1 MSFTQE
7 LAWNQRHM
15 TRTANVVS
23 ELGDCKGKRLAVST
37 HLDIKM
43 VAFYEGFLRQGG
55 ELFIT
60 TCNPTTVRDEV
71 VDYLKSLGAEANAWK
86 NMSDSQWQ
94 ESLHNA
100 LEWQPT
106 HLCEFGAQLGAI
118 YHSDD
123 KYQGVQASLEGT
135 GSGVSA
141 LNNLALKHPVF
152 NWDDL
157 DAKEGLHNRHMVGLS
172 AWQAFM
178 ERTHLSLHEKKVVII
193 GYGLVGQGC
202 AFSARSFGGQVT
214 VAERDASRALLAAF
228 DGWHTDELDRLIEHA
243 DVVVTATGVAG
254 VLNETLLR
262 KIKPGAFVMNVGH
275 VSHEI
280 RLDAL
285 TDYQVEEL
293 MPEIF
298 EYRAG
303 NSESA
308 HYFYAL
314 SNGAM
319 FNLTAGYGDS
329 LNAFDV
335 SLALM
340 AAGVKHI
347 FERSSDF
354 DSSMFMLPEDAWKP
368 YLK

>member
-1 MSFTQE
+1 MSFTQN

-15 TRTANVVS
+15 LRTEKVVS
-23 ELGDCKGKRLAVST
+23 QLQDCHGKRLAIST

-43 VAFYEGFLRQGG
+43 VAFYEGYLKRGGKLFL
-55 ELFIT
+55 T

-71 VDYLKSLGAEANAWK
+71 VEYLVSLGAEACAWK
-86 NMSDSQWQ
+86 NMSASDWQ
-94 ESLHNA
+94 DSLHKA
-100 LEWQPT
+100 LQWKPT
-106 HLCEFGAQLGAI
+106 HICEFGAQLGNL
-118 YHSDD
+118 YHSSST
-123 KYQGVQASLEGT
+123 YNGVLASLEGT
-135 GSGVSA
+135 GSGVST
-141 LNNLALKHPVF
+141 LDKLSLTHPVF

-202 AFSARSFGGQVT
+202 AASAKSFGGQVII
-214 VAERDASRALLAAF
+214 AENDPSRTLLAAY
-228 DGWHTDELDRLIEHA
+228 DGWHTAHLNDAIKQA
-243 DVVVTATGVAG
+243 DVVVTATGVSG
-254 VLNETLLR
+254 VLNETMLSEL
-262 KIKPGAFVMNVGH
+262 KPGTFVMNVGH
-275 VSHEI
+275 VSNEI
-280 RLDAL
+280 KLGAM
-285 TDYQVEEL
+285 TAYKISEV
-293 MPEIF
+293 MPEIY
-298 EYRAG
+298 EYRHG
-303 NSESA
+303 E

-340 AAGVKHI
+340 AAGVKHM
-347 FERSSDF
+347 FEESDKF
-354 DSSMFMLPEDAWKP
+354 ENGMHLLPDQAWKP
-368 YLK
+368 FL

>member
-1 MSFTQE
+1 MSFLKE

-15 TRTANVVS
+15 SRTAHVVS
-23 ELGDCKGKRLAVST
+23 QLGDCSSKKLAVST

-43 VAFYEGFLRQGG
+43 VAFYEGFLKQGG
-55 ELFIT
+55 QLFVT

-71 VDYLKSLGAEANAWK
+71 VEYLVSLGAEAKAWK
-86 NMSDSQWQ
+86 NMSEANWQ
-94 ESLHNA
+94 SSLHTA

-106 HLCEFGAQLGAI
+106 HLCEFGAQLGVLCHGAAE
-118 YHSDD
+118 S
-123 KYQGVQASLEGT
+123 GTVEASLEGT

-141 LNNLALKHPVF
+141 LAKMHLKHPVF

-178 ERTHLSLHEKKVVII
+178 ERTHLSLHEKKVVVI

-202 AFSARSFGGQVT
+202 AASAKSFGGQVMI
-214 VAERDASRALLAAF
+214 AENDPSRSLLAAY
-228 DGWHTDELDRLIEHA
+228 DGWHTSALSEVISQA

-254 VLNETLLR
+254 VLDESMLSQL
-262 KIKPGAFVMNVGH
+262 KAGAFVMNVGH

-280 RLDAL
+280 RLDAM
-285 TDYQVEEL
+285 TDYQIDEV
-293 MPEIF
+293 MPEIY
-298 EYRAG
+298 EYRHG
-303 NSESA
+303 E

-340 AAGVKHI
+340 AAGVKHM
-347 FERSSDF
+347 FEQSGSF
-354 DSSMFMLPEDAWKP
+354 ENGMHMLPEQAWKP
-368 YLK
+368 FL

>member
-1 MSFTQE
+1 MSFTQD

-15 TRTANVVS
+15 LRTANVVS
-23 ELGDCKGKRLAVST
+23 QLQNCEGKRLAVST

-43 VAFYEGFLRQGG
+43 MSFYEGYLKRGGQLFL
-55 ELFIT
+55 T

-71 VDYLKSLGAEANAWK
+71 VEYLVSLGAEANAWK
-86 NMSDSQWQ
+86 NMSESDWQ
-94 ESLHNA
+94 NSLHKA

-106 HLCEFGAQLGAI
+106 HLCEFGAQLGAL
-118 YHSDD
+118 YHGSS
-123 KYQGVQASLEGT
+123 QTSGVQASLEGT
-135 GSGVSA
+135 GSGVSV
-141 LNNLALKHPVF
+141 LDKLSLKHPVF

-202 AFSARSFGGQVT
+202 AASAKSFGGQVI
-214 VAERDASRALLAAF
+214 VAENDPSRTLQAAY
-228 DGWHTDELDRLIEHA
+228 DGWHTASLKGVIAQA
-243 DVVVTATGVAG
+243 DVIVTATGVAG
-254 VLNETLLR
+254 VLNETMLSQL
-262 KIKPGAFVMNVGH
+262 KSGAFVMNVGH
-275 VSHEI
+275 VSDEI
-280 RLDAL
+280 RLDAM
-285 TDYQVEEL
+285 TGYQIDEV
-293 MPEIF
+293 MPEIH
-298 EYRAG
+298 EYRNG
-303 NSESA
+303 E

-329 LNAFDV
+329 LNTFDV

-340 AAGVKHI
+340 AAGVKHM
-347 FERSSDF
+347 FEQSDQF
-354 DSSMFMLPEDAWKP
+354 ENGMHMLPEQAWKP
-368 YLK
+368 FL

>member
-1 MSFTQE
+1 MSFLQD

-15 TRTANVVS
+15 SRTANVVS
-23 ELGDCKGKRLAVST
+23 QLQDCQGKKLAIST

-43 VAFYEGFLRQGG
+43 VSFYESYLKRGGQLFL
-55 ELFIT
+55 T

-71 VDYLKSLGAEANAWK
+71 VEYLVSLGAEASAWK
-86 NMSDSQWQ
+86 NMSDADWQ
-94 ESLHNA
+94 SSLHKA

-106 HLCEFGAQLGAI
+106 HLCEFGAQLGALYHESSI
-118 YHSDD
+118 YT
-123 KYQGVQASLEGT
+123 GVKASLEGT
-135 GSGVSA
+135 GSGVST
-141 LNNLALKHPVF
+141 LEKLTLKHPVF

-202 AFSARSFGGQVT
+202 AASAKSFGGQVI
-214 VAERDASRALLAAF
+214 VAENDPSRTLLAAY
-228 DGWHTDELDRLIEHA
+228 DGWHTASLADVVAQA

-254 VLNETLLR
+254 VMNESMLNQL
-262 KIKPGAFVMNVGH
+262 KSGAFVMNVGH
-275 VSHEI
+275 IGDEI
-280 RLDAL
+280 MLDKM
-285 TDYQVEEL
+285 TDHQIDEV
-293 MPEIF
+293 MPEVY
-298 EYRAG
+298 EYRNG
-303 NSESA
+303 D

-340 AAGVKHI
+340 ASGVKHM
-347 FERSSDF
+347 FEQSEHF
-354 DSSMFMLPEDAWKP
+354 ETGLHLLPNQAWKP
-368 YLK
+368 FL

>member
-1 MSFTQE
+1 
-7 LAWNQRHM
+7 M

-23 ELGDCKGKRLAVST
+23 QLPNCTDKKLAVST

-43 VAFYEGFLRQGG
+43 VAFYEGFLKQGG
-55 ELFIT
+55 QLFIT

-71 VDYLKSLGAEANAWK
+71 VEYLVSLGAEAKAWK
-86 NMSDSQWQ
+86 NMSDADWQ
-94 ESLHNA
+94 ASLHSA

-106 HLCEFGAQLGAI
+106 HLCEFGAQLGTLSHNSTEPNNI
-118 YHSDD
+118 I
-123 KYQGVQASLEGT
+123 ASLEGT

-141 LNNLALKHPVF
+141 LSKMSLKHPVF

-178 ERTHLSLHEKKVVII
+178 ERTHLSLHEKKVVVV

-202 AFSARSFGGQVT
+202 AASAKSFGGQVII
-214 VAERDASRALLAAF
+214 AENDPSRSLLAAY
-228 DGWHTDELDRLIEHA
+228 DGWHTAPLKDVIAQA

-254 VLNETLLR
+254 VLNNNMLSQLKT
-262 KIKPGAFVMNVGH
+262 GAFVMNVGH

-280 RLDAL
+280 MLD
-285 TDYQVEEL
+285 TMTNYQIEEV
-293 MPEIF
+293 MPEIY
-298 EYRAG
+298 EYRQG
-303 NSESA
+303 D

-340 AAGVKHI
+340 ASGVKHM
-347 FERSSDF
+347 FEKSDQF
-354 DSSMFMLPEDAWKP
+354 ENGMHMLPEQAWKP
-368 YLK
+368 FL

>member
-1 MSFTQE
+1 MSIYQD

-15 TRTANVVS
+15 LRTANVVS
-23 ELGDCKGKRLAVST
+23 QLQNCEGKRLAVST

-43 VAFYEGFLRQGG
+43 VPFYEGYLNKGGQLFL
-55 ELFIT
+55 T

-71 VDYLKSLGAEANAWK
+71 VEYLVSLGAEASAWK
-86 NMSDSQWQ
+86 NMSDLNWQ
-94 ESLHNA
+94 ASLRKA

-106 HLCEFGAQLGAI
+106 HLCEFGAQLGGL
-118 YHSDD
+118 YHSSSDFS
-123 KYQGVQASLEGT
+123 GVQASLEGT
-135 GSGVSA
+135 GSGVLV
-141 LNNLALKHPVF
+141 LNSMRLKHPVF
-152 NWDDL
+152 NWDEL

-178 ERTHLSLHEKKVVII
+178 ERTHLSLHEKKIIII

-202 AFSARSFGGQVT
+202 AASARAFGGQVI
-214 VAERDASRALLAAF
+214 VAENDPSRALQAAY
-228 DGWHTDELDRLIEHA
+228 DGWHTASLSDVIVQA

-254 VLNETLLR
+254 VLNETMLNQL
-262 KIKPGAFVMNVGH
+262 KPGAFVMNVGH

-280 RLDAL
+280 RLDAM
-285 TDYQVEEL
+285 TDYKVDEI
-293 MPEIF
+293 MPEIH
-298 EYRAG
+298 EYRNG
-303 NSESA
+303 N

-347 FERSSDF
+347 FEQSDQF
-354 DSSMFMLPEDAWKP
+354 ESGLHMLPEQAWKP
-368 YLK
+368 FL

>member
-1 MSFTQE
+1 MNFTQD
-7 LAWNQRHM
+7 LAWNRRHM
-15 TRTANVVS
+15 LRTEKVVS
-23 ELGDCKGKRLAVST
+23 QLHHCEDKKLAVST

-43 VAFYEGFLRQGG
+43 VSFYEGYLKQGG
-55 ELFIT
+55 QLFLT
-60 TCNPTTVRDEV
+60 TCNPTTVRNEV
-71 VDYLKSLGAEANAWK
+71 VEYLVSLGAEASAWK
-86 NMSDSQWQ
+86 NMNESDWQ
-94 ESLHNA
+94 ASLHMA

-118 YHSDD
+118 YHNDSR
-123 KYQGVQASLEGT
+123 YNGVLASLEGT
-135 GSGVSA
+135 GSGVST
-141 LNNLALKHPVF
+141 LGKLQLEHPVF

-157 DAKEGLHNRHMVGLS
+157 EAKEGLHNRHMVGLS

-202 AFSARSFGGQVT
+202 AASAKSFGGQVI
-214 VAERDASRALLAAF
+214 VAENDPSRSLLAAYE
-228 DGWHTDELDRLIEHA
+228 GWHTAALIDVIAQA
-243 DVVVTATGVAG
+243 DVVVTATGIAG
-254 VLNETLLR
+254 VLNEVMLR
-262 KIKPGAFVMNVGH
+262 QLKSGAFVMNVGH

-280 RLDAL
+280 RLDAM
-285 TDYQVEEL
+285 TEYKVEEI
-293 MPEIF
+293 MPEIY
-298 EYRAG
+298 EYCSG
-303 NSESA
+303 E

-340 AAGVKHI
+340 GAGIKHM
-347 FERSSDF
+347 FEQSDHFSSGIH
-354 DSSMFMLPEDAWKP
+354 MLPEKAWKP
-368 YLK
+368 FL

>member
-1 MSFTQE
+1 MSFVQE

-15 TRTANVVS
+15 PRTSNVVS
-23 ELGDCKGKRLAVST
+23 QLGDCASKRLAVST

-43 VAFYEGFLRQGG
+43 VSFYEGFLRQGG
-55 ELFIT
+55 ELFVT

-71 VDYLKSLGAEANAWK
+71 VDYLVSLGAEAQAWK
-86 NMSDSQWQ
+86 NMSDDDWQ
-94 ESLHNA
+94 ESLHAA

-106 HLCEFGAQLGAI
+106 HLCEFGAQLGGI
-118 YHSDD
+118 YHGNSSS
-123 KYQGVQASLEGT
+123 GSVLASLEGT
-135 GSGVSA
+135 GSGVSV
-141 LNNLALKHPVF
+141 LAKMDLKHPVF

-178 ERTHLSLHEKKVVII
+178 ERTHLSLHEKKVVVI

-202 AFSARSFGGQVT
+202 AASAKSFGGQVV
-214 VAERDASRALLAAF
+214 VAERDPSRALLAAY
-228 DGWHTDELDRLIEHA
+228 DGWHCGELDEVIDSA

-254 VLNETLLR
+254 VLDASKLSRLKN
-262 KIKPGAFVMNVGH
+262 GAFVMNVGH

-280 RLDAL
+280 RLDMLQGYA
-285 TDYQVEEL
+285 VEEV

-298 EYRAG
+298 EYRSG
-303 NSESA
+303 SKF
-308 HYFYAL
+308 FYAL

-340 AAGVKHI
+340 AAGVKHM
-347 FERSSDF
+347 FESADAF
-354 DSSMFMLPEDAWKP
+354 KKGMHMLPDQSWKP
-368 YLK
+368 FLK

>member
-1 MSFTQE
+1 MSFLKE

-15 TRTANVVS
+15 QRTASVVS
-23 ELGDCKGKRLAVST
+23 QLGSCEDKRLAVST

-43 VAFYEGFLRQGG
+43 VSFYEGYLKQGG
-55 ELFIT
+55 KLFIT

-71 VDYLKSLGAEANAWK
+71 VEYLVGLGAEAQAWK
-86 NMSDSQWQ
+86 NMTDAQWQ
-94 ESLHNA
+94 ASLNMA

-106 HLCEFGAQLGAI
+106 HLCEFGAQLGSV
-118 YHSDD
+118 YHQDER
-123 KYQGVQASLEGT
+123 YQGVKASLEGT
-135 GSGVSA
+135 GSGVSL
-141 LNNLALKHPVF
+141 LNKLSLRHPVF

-178 ERTHLSLHEKKVVII
+178 DRTHLSLHEKKVVIL

-202 AFSARSFGGQVT
+202 AFSARAFGGQVI
-214 VAERDASRALLAAF
+214 VAERDASRALLAAY
-228 DGWHTDELDRLIEHA
+228 DGWHCADLNEVISQA
-243 DVVVTATGVAG
+243 DVIVTATGAAN
-254 VLNETLLR
+254 VLDQGLLMSL
-262 KIKPGAFVMNVGH
+262 KSGAFVMNVGH

-280 RLDAL
+280 RLDTLANY
-285 TDYQVEEL
+285 DIDEV
-293 MPEIF
+293 MPEIY
-298 EYRAG
+298 EYRKD
-303 NSESA
+303 E
-308 HYFYAL
+308 HFFYAL

-340 AAGVKHI
+340 AAGVKHM
-347 FERSSDF
+347 FEDTSELGNQ
-354 DSSMFMLPEDAWKP
+354 MYMLPNSAWKP
-368 YLK
+368 VL

>member
-1 MSFTQE
+1 MSFTQD
-7 LAWNQRHM
+7 LAWNARHM
-15 TRTANVVS
+15 LRTANVVS
-23 ELGDCKGKRLAVST
+23 QLQNCEGKRLAVST

-43 VAFYEGFLRQGG
+43 VSFYEGYLKQGG
-55 ELFIT
+55 ELFLT

-71 VDYLKSLGAEANAWK
+71 VEYLVSLGAEASAWK
-86 NMSDSQWQ
+86 NMSESDWQ
-94 ESLHNA
+94 ASLQKA
-100 LEWQPT
+100 LDWKPT
-106 HLCEFGAQLGAI
+106 HLCEFGAQLGGL
-118 YHSDD
+118 YHASS
-123 KYQGVQASLEGT
+123 QTSGVVASLEGT
-135 GSGVSA
+135 GSGVSV
-141 LNNLALKHPVF
+141 LDKMPLKHPVF

-202 AFSARSFGGQVT
+202 AASAKSFGGQVI
-214 VAERDASRALLAAF
+214 VAENDPSRLLQAAY
-228 DGWHTDELDRLIEHA
+228 DGWHTASLNDVIAQA

-254 VLNETLLR
+254 VLSESMLSQL
-262 KIKPGAFVMNVGH
+262 KVGAFVMNVGH

-280 RLDAL
+280 RLDAM
-285 TDYQVEEL
+285 TGYQVEEV
-293 MPEIF
+293 MPEIY
-298 EYRAG
+298 EYRKG
-303 NSESA
+303 E

-340 AAGVKHI
+340 AAGVKHM
-347 FERSSDF
+347 FEQSDQF
-354 DSSMFMLPEDAWKP
+354 ENGMHILPDQAWKP
-368 YLK
+368 FL

>member
-1 MSFTQE
+1 MSFLKE
-7 LAWNQRHM
+7 LAWNERHM
-15 TRTANVVS
+15 QRTAAVVS
-23 ELGDCKGKRLAVST
+23 QLGDCSDKKLAIST

-43 VAFYEGFLRQGG
+43 VAFYEGYLKQGG
-55 ELFIT
+55 QLFIT

-71 VDYLKSLGAEANAWK
+71 VEYLVGLGAQAKAWK
-86 NMSDSQWQ
+86 NMSNADWHA
-94 ESLHNA
+94 SLKSA

-106 HLCEFGAQLGAI
+106 HLCEFGAQLGAL
-118 YHSDD
+118 YHRNEEY
-123 KYQGVQASLEGT
+123 KGVVASLEGT
-135 GSGVSA
+135 GSGVST
-141 LNNLALKHPVF
+141 LKGLSLKHPVF

-178 ERTHLSLHEKKVVII
+178 ERTHLSLHEKKVVIL

-202 AFSARSFGGQVT
+202 AFSARAFGGQVI
-214 VAERDASRALLAAF
+214 VAERDPSRALLAAY
-228 DGWHTDELDRLIEHA
+228 DGWHCAPLSDVIGQA
-243 DVVVTATGVAG
+243 DVVVTATGVAN
-254 VLNETLLR
+254 VLDSAMLKQLKT
-262 KIKPGAFVMNVGH
+262 GAFVMNVGH

-280 RLDAL
+280 RLDDL
-285 TDYQVEEL
+285 PEYKIDEL

-298 EYRAG
+298 EYRH
-303 NSESA
+303 NA

-340 AAGVKHI
+340 AAGVKHM
-347 FERSSDF
+347 FEQSSSFSDG
-354 DSSMFMLPEDAWKP
+354 MHMLPDAAWKP
-368 YLK
+368 FLSV